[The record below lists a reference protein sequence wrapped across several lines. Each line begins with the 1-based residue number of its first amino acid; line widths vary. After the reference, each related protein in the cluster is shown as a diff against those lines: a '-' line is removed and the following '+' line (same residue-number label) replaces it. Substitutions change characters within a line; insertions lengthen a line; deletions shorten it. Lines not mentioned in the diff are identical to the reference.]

1 MYQGAAK
8 TGLQNPT
15 YIPAVEQ
22 PPLWISSSSHCPSQ
36 CETPTAGRETVDF
49 VPKADKF
56 SQQFNKFILMESQAV
71 TILYQFFKL

>member
-8 TGLQNPT
+8 TGLQNSP

-22 PPLWISSSSHCPSQ
+22 PLLWISSSSHCPSQ
-36 CETPTAGRETVDF
+36 CEMPTAGREAVDF

-56 SQQFNKFILMESQAV
+56 SQQFSKFILMDSQAV
-71 TILYQFFKL
+71 SILYQFFKL